1 MRLFLACDCTL
12 LYVRI
17 FCVPTKKG
25 ILEYECSVVGFPPN
39 TTIIHTHTAHIS
51 LPTHTHDTHTRHTHA
66 HWRLHTSTH
75 VYTGAFD
82 VKRGLIRKSSER
94 TGGIYINP
102 APVLGGL
109 ALPKRQW
116 TLDLWM
122 NLGTERTPRAKSSS
136 GCVCNIQY
144 SQHLHVM
151 MALILLSNTVCSLSF
166 YFSSP

>member
-1 MRLFLACDCTL
+1 M
-12 LYVRI
+12 
-17 FCVPTKKG
+17 
-25 ILEYECSVVGFPPN
+25 YECSVYQQRLVYSSTNVQLLVSPLTLLSYTHTPHTFHHPHVYHP
-39 TTIIHTHTAHIS
+39 HTHNT
-51 LPTHTHDTHTRHTHA
+51 HTHA

>member
-1 MRLFLACDCTL
+1 M
-12 LYVRI
+12 
-17 FCVPTKKG
+17 
-25 ILEYECSVVGFPPN
+25 YECSVYQQRRVYSSTNVQLLVSPLTLPSYTHTHRTHF
-39 TTIIHTHTAHIS
+39 TTHTHPRHTHT
-51 LPTHTHDTHTRHTHA
+51 THTRTLA
-66 HWRLHTSTH
+66 STH

-136 GCVCNIQY
+136 GCVCNMQY

-151 MALILLSNTVCSLSF
+151 MALILLSNTACSLSF
-166 YFSSP
+166 DTFLLLERQ

>member
-1 MRLFLACDCTL
+1 M
-12 LYVRI
+12 
-17 FCVPTKKG
+17 
-25 ILEYECSVVGFPPN
+25 YECSVYQQRLVYSSTNVQLLVSPLTLPSDTHTPHTFHYPHTP
-39 TTIIHTHTAHIS
+39 TTHTHT
-51 LPTHTHDTHTRHTHA
+51 HTLA
-66 HWRLHTSTH
+66 STH